1 MAESSFLR
9 ILKSL
14 FGASDAPAPEPR
26 TASATAPDPPSLT
39 STVLDVTRVPAAAQE
54 RVATIQTMLA
64 DLEQRAVAR
73 GMAGAD
79 LTELTQIAT
88 VYLPRLLASYAAIP
102 PEHRAEIF
110 RDTGRSASFLLVERL
125 DRIVARLGE
134 ISKDFARG
142 HIDAFSDNR
151 ASSTCVTG
159 HQPPPSIRPCA
170 YQCHRL

>member
-1 MAESSFLR
+1 MAESGFLR
-9 ILKSL
+9 MLKSL
-14 FGASDAPAPEPR
+14 FGAGDTAAPERRPE
-26 TASATAPDPPSLT
+26 TAPSPDTPTLT
-39 STVLDVTRVPAAAQE
+39 TVELDLTRVPAAAQE

-142 HIDAFSDNR
+142 HIDAFSDNMR
-151 ASSTCVTG
+151 FIDLRYGASTS
-159 HQPPPSIRPCA
+159 PFD
-170 YQCHRL
+170 

>member
-1 MAESSFLR
+1 MAESGFLQM
-9 ILKSL
+9 LKSL
-14 FGASDAPAPEPR
+14 FGAGDTSVPEPR
-26 TASATAPDPPSLT
+26 PESAPVPDTPTLPTAD
-39 STVLDVTRVPAAAQE
+39 LDLTRVPAAAKE
-54 RVATIQTMLA
+54 RVVTIQTMLA

-73 GMAGAD
+73 GMAGTD

-142 HIDAFSDNR
+142 HIDAFSDNMR
-151 ASSTCVTG
+151 FIDLRYGASTS
-159 HQPPPSIRPCA
+159 PFD
-170 YQCHRL
+170 